1 MTFRDLLLRAKAGDD
16 DAITELLEIYR
27 PLLIRTSFVNGVFNE
42 DLFQE
47 QCITLL
53 RCIALFNRMDE

>member
-1 MTFRDLLLRAKAGDD
+1 MSFKDLLYCAKAGD
-16 DAITELLEIYR
+16 EIAFAQILDMYR
-27 PLLIRTSFVNGVFNE
+27 PLLLKKSIINGMFDE

-53 RCIALFNRMDE
+53 KCIKAYKQ

>member
-1 MTFRDLLLRAKAGDD
+1 MSFKDLLYSAKAGD
-16 DAITELLEIYR
+16 EIAFAQILNMYQ
-27 PLLIRTSFVNGVFNE
+27 PLIINESIINGKFDE

-53 RCIALFNRMDE
+53 KCIKAYKQ

>member
-1 MTFRDLLLRAKAGDD
+1 MTFQDLLLKAKAGDD
-16 DAITELLEIYR
+16 NAITELLDIYR
-27 PLLIRTSFVNGVFNE
+27 PLLIRTSFVNGVFYE

-53 RCIALFNRMDE
+53 RCIALFNKMDE

>member
-1 MTFRDLLLRAKAGDD
+1 MTFRDLLLKAKAGDD
-16 DAITELLEIYR
+16 DAITELLDIYR
-27 PLLIRTSFVNGVFNE
+27 PLLIRTSMVNGIFDE

-53 RCIALFNRMDE
+53 KCIAMFNRMDE